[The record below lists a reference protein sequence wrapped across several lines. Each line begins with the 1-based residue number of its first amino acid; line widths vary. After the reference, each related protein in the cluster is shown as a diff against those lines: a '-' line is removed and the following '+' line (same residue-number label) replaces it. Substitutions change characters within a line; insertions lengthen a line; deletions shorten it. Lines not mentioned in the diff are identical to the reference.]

1 MDFFVSENQPL
12 IIKLILN
19 LQKRCYLG
27 FTL

>member
-1 MDFFVSENQPL
+1 MDFFVSENQLL

-19 LQKRCYLG
+19 LQKICYLQ

>member
-1 MDFFVSENQPL
+1 MDFFVSENQLL

-19 LQKRCYLG
+19 LQNICYLQ